1 MMIHDYLRTL
11 ISFVFVLGVL
21 VTFHELGH
29 YLAARWRGVH
39 VEVFSLGFGPA
50 LFKWRDKSGTEWRV
64 CPIPLGG
71 YVRPHGFDDPED
83 ATPEQKAAWIEG
95 RTFHDKSVLSRA
107 IVILAGPVFNFIL
120 AFALFVLLFATAGQP
135 HVRNE
140 VAAVLPGSAAQ
151 SAGVQAGDVILRVGT
166 HDVTSVE
173 ATQAQVAQ
181 APGQKTTLL
190 VQRNGQRVD
199 VPITIG
205 STQDSRGSG
214 VARGLLGVEFAVEP
228 GKALPLPQAITAGAQ
243 ATWKTVVQTLA
254 GVWQIFSGQHTAR
267 DLGGPLKIA
276 QLSGQVAQYGFASLL
291 SFMAL
296 LSVNLGL
303 INLFPVPLLDGGR
316 LVFYAIEAIRGR
328 PVSKRVQEVS
338 FQTGFALLAGLFVF
352 STFND
357 LSSFGLFRWVASL
370 AG

>member
-1 MMIHDYLRTL
+1 MIHDYLRTL
-11 ISFVFVLGVL
+11 ISFAFVLGVL
-21 VTFHELGH
+21 VTIHELGH

-39 VEVFSLGFGPA
+39 VDVFSIGFGPA
-50 LFKWRDKSGTEWRV
+50 LFKWRDRVGTEWRV
-64 CPIPLGG
+64 CAVPLGG
-71 YVRPHGFDDPED
+71 YVRPHGFEDPED
-83 ATPEQKAAWIEG
+83 ATEEQKASWIKG
-95 RTFHDKSVLSRA
+95 RTFHDKPVGSRA

-120 AFALFVLLFATAGQP
+120 AFALFTLLFATAGEP
-135 HVRNE
+135 HVRDE
-140 VAAVLPGSAAQ
+140 VAAVMPGSAAAQ
-151 SAGVQAGDVILRVGT
+151 AGVLPGDIIRRIGPHDVATVEGLLEDLAGQAG
-166 HDVTSVE
+166 
-173 ATQAQVAQ
+173 A
-181 APGQKTTLL
+181 KTTLT
-190 VQRNGQRVD
+190 VERGGQAV
-199 VPITIG
+199 VLPVTLG
-205 STQDSRGSG
+205 AAADSDTHAHRGQ
-214 VARGLLGVEFAVEP
+214 LGVTFAVEAARP
-228 GKALPLPQAITAGAQ
+228 LSLPKAVVAGGKATWH
-243 ATWKTVVQTLA
+243 ATTQTLA
-254 GVWQIFSGQHTAR
+254 GVWQIVSGQHSAR

-338 FQTGFALLAGLFVF
+338 FQAGFAVLAGLFLF

-357 LSSFGLFRWVASL
+357 LSGFGLFKWIAAL